1 MWVAYYGLNTTNLVM
16 WLVDDAAATRAA
28 NKIWRSISFCVCVLW
43 YDIDLTDK
51 SFRARVNPQKTSK
64 EKYDNKTSFRSLLW
78 IKEEKM
84 SNHITKEWSDEC
96 MDVGAYVIHISLL
109 MSVVGWFFLTPK
121 YGNIILQVI
130 YGKKFP
136 HFAAEDQDAILCFS
150 SKRGKKYLNPILCLI
165 QGYHIIYLFE
175 VVLFV

>member
-136 HFAAEDQDAILCFS
+136 HFAAEDQDAILYFS
-150 SKRGKKYLNPILCLI
+150 SKRGEKNLI
-165 QGYHIIYLFE
+165 PFYFYYKDTT
-175 VVLFV
+175 

>member
-78 IKEEKM
+78 IKEEKNVKSHHKRM
-84 SNHITKEWSDEC
+84 VRWMYGCGCVCHTYFSSHERCWMILFNTKVRKHHITSDLWQKVSTFC
-96 MDVGAYVIHISLL
+96 SWRSRCYFM
-109 MSVVGWFFLTPK
+109 FF
-121 YGNIILQVI
+121 V
-130 YGKKFP
+130 KK
-136 HFAAEDQDAILCFS
+136 
-150 SKRGKKYLNPILCLI
+150 R
-165 QGYHIIYLFE
+165 
-175 VVLFV
+175 

>member
-1 MWVAYYGLNTTNLVM
+1 MERKLMAWTQKTDCGYVGCILWIEHNKLGNVVGRWCSSNEGSKQNLKKH
-16 WLVDDAAATRAA
+16 L
-28 NKIWRSISFCVCVLW
+28 FLCVCVLR

-150 SKRGKKYLNPILCLI
+150 S
-165 QGYHIIYLFE
+165 
-175 VVLFV
+175 

>member
-78 IKEEKM
+78 IKRRKKCQIASQKNGQM
-84 SNHITKEWSDEC
+84 NEC
-96 MDVGAYVIHISLL
+96 MCAYVILISLL
-109 MSVVGWFFLTPK
+109 MSVLGWCICNTKERKHHITSDLWEKVSP
-121 YGNIILQVI
+121 
-130 YGKKFP
+130 
-136 HFAAEDQDAILCFS
+136 FS
-150 SKRGKKYLNPILCLI
+150 SRRSRCYFICSILKR
-165 QGYHIIYLFE
+165 
-175 VVLFV
+175 

>member
-64 EKYDNKTSFRSLLW
+64 EKYDNKTSFHSLLW
-78 IKEEKM
+78 VRKEEKM
-84 SNHITKEWSDEC
+84 SNRITKEWSDEC
-96 MDVGAYVIHISLL
+96 KCAYVIHISLL
-109 MSVVGWFFLTPK
+109 MSVVGWCFLTPK
-121 YGNIILQVI
+121 NGNIILQLI

-136 HFAAEDQDAILCFS
+136 HFPTKDQNNIL
-150 SKRGKKYLNPILCLI
+150 YL
-165 QGYHIIYLFE
+165 QA
-175 VVLFV
+175 